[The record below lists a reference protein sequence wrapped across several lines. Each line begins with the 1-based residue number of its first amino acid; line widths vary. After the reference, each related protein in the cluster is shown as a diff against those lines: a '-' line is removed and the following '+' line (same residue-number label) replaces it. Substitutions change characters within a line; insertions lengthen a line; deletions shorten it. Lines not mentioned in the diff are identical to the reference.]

1 MEPMKVNIESYI
13 YTVSGVQVMLDYHL
27 AMIYHVETKRL
38 NEQVKRNMKRFP
50 GTFMF
55 QLTQEE
61 WDTLQLHISNL
72 ISSDSLQSQFA
83 TAKRRTLPYA
93 FTEQGVSMLS
103 AVLNSDTAIEVS
115 IQIMQAFV
123 AMRKTLGNLHGVIQ
137 RLEGVELRQLQT
149 DSKLE
154 QIFQALEKDSKPTQG
169 IFFEGQLFDAH
180 VFASDLV
187 KKAKKSILLLDNY
200 VDETTLLLLS
210 KRKKG
215 VSCTVHTRIKP
226 ILQKDLEKHNKQ
238 YEPIT
243 LIENKGSHDRFLI
256 LDDQELYHIGASLK
270 DLGNKCFAFSRMDDF
285 LEVVKV
291 KLLNG

>member
-13 YTVSGVQVMLDYHL
+13 YTVRGVQVMLDYPL

-55 QLTQEE
+55 KLTQEE
-61 WDTLQLHISNL
+61 WDTLQLHLSNM
-72 ISSDSLQSQFA
+72 ISSESLQSQFA

-123 AMRKTLGNLHGVIQ
+123 ALRKTLINLHGIIQ
-137 RLEGVELRQLQT
+137 RLEGVELKQLQT

-154 QIFQALEKDSKPTQG
+154 QIFQALD
-169 IFFEGQLFDAH
+169 I
-180 VFASDLV
+180 V
-187 KKAKKSILLLDNY
+187 
-200 VDETTLLLLS
+200 
-210 KRKKG
+210 
-215 VSCTVHTRIKP
+215 
-226 ILQKDLEKHNKQ
+226 
-238 YEPIT
+238 
-243 LIENKGSHDRFLI
+243 
-256 LDDQELYHIGASLK
+256 
-270 DLGNKCFAFSRMDDF
+270 
-285 LEVVKV
+285 
-291 KLLNG
+291 